1 MSALLHQIFP
11 VSGMFSE
18 PTALAHTHTQLPGAC
33 GSCFNPEGKEI
44 ILDISEATLVQNI
57 PLQEADS
64 SLVSVSKGW
73 EWLRNASE

>member
-1 MSALLHQIFP
+1 MNVPFLQLSSI
-11 VSGMFSE
+11 SGMLSE
-18 PTALAHTHTQLPGAC
+18 PAALAHTQLPGAC
-33 GSCFNPEGKEI
+33 GSCFNNPEGKKKI
-44 ILDISEATLVQNI
+44 SDISEAPLVQNI

>member
-1 MSALLHQIFP
+1 MSALLHQLLP
-11 VSGMFSE
+11 VLRTFSE
-18 PTALAHTHTQLPGAC
+18 PTALAHTQLPGVC
-33 GSCFNPEGKEI
+33 GSCFNPEGEEK
-44 ILDISEATLVQNI
+44 ILGISEAPLVQNI